1 MWDAVQRRYTASDGR
16 FCYGVMTTGVYC
28 RPSCASRLPLRKNVR
43 FYRDADAAE
52 RDGLRPC
59 KRCEPQRHRSDN
71 EAMRIAEVCRYIE
84 AHADTKLPLAALAQR
99 AQLSPFHFQRR
110 FKAIVGLSPDRKST
124 RLNSSH

>member
-1 MWDAVQRRYTASDGR
+1 MIRRSPETTRTYSLIPYTTLFRS
-16 FCYGVMTTGVYC
+16 
-28 RPSCASRLPLRKNVR
+28 LRKNVR

-59 KRCEPQRHRSDN
+59 KRCDPQRHRSDN

-99 AQLSPFHFQRR
+99 AQLSPFHFKRR
-110 FKAIVGLSPDRKST
+110 FKAIVGLSPKEYSEA
-124 RLNSSH
+124 